1 MKWEYVIIATNILAV
16 DYGHQLDDLGEQG
29 WELVAVTNNKM
40 YFKRR
45 RTQTVKRMV
54 GRRVVE
60 TDG

>member
-16 DYGHQLDDLGEQG
+16 DHGHQLDALGEEG

-40 YFKRR
+40 YFKRPR
-45 RTQTVKRMV
+45 PRPVKRVV
-54 GRRVVE
+54 GRRLVQ